1 MRAVGTTAVL
11 PAVPGVLLCLCG
23 PMTDGGLHRV
33 AIISP
38 DGYYRLEHASFSV
51 LQTPFAHAELS
62 DAASAT
68 VHRLLE
74 CPEYCCFYGNLEG
87 SGGYL
92 ESTREDLG
100 RNERQKWERGEKECA
115 LCTFSARSSQS
126 TQC

>member
-1 MRAVGTTAVL
+1 MRAVETTAVL

-23 PMTDGGLHRV
+23 PMTDGGLHHV

-87 SGGYL
+87 SGSFL
-92 ESTREDLG
+92 ESTTGDLG
-100 RNERQKWERGEKECA
+100 GHERQNWEFGETKCA
-115 LCTFSARSSQS
+115 LFT
-126 TQC
+126 